1 MSSKIM
7 TNGGFTSDPFESFAI
22 EQILDNSSTD
32 FDVFL
37 NVEGHVILYG
47 ASGYRWVKDELSSL
61 LRHGYR
67 HFFVRAK
74 DRAKVGMY
82 RELTKLP
89 KVDHSLPPQ
98 ERIKSIEQVGAAFTK
113 CLYDGEITEACVD
126 KASQLAN
133 SIVNCVGEDSHCVA
147 ALSTLADYDYYTYF
161 HSIRVSIYS
170 VAIAIKLGVTEND
183 RLQEIALGG
192 IFHDIGKKGVDVMIV
207 NKVGALT
214 DAEWNAMRRHPVF
227 GFEEVQTSIL
237 SHVPREIILHHHE
250 KRDGSGYPHGLDK
263 NSILPEVQIV
273 TLADVF
279 DALTSSRSY
288 QNKRNKYEALD
299 FIKHKML
306 DAKIPREPFRAL
318 VMCLAS

>member
-1 MSSKIM
+1 MQ
-7 TNGGFTSDPFESFAI
+7 TAPHGFLRDPFEPFPIDSV
-22 EQILDNSSTD
+22 LDNSLTD

-47 ASGYRWVKDELSSL
+47 AAGYKWVKEELTNLLKSGYASFL
-61 LRHGYR
+61 
-67 HFFVRAK
+67 VRQT
-74 DRAKVGMY
+74 DRSKVTMY
-82 RELTKLP
+82 REISKLP
-89 KVDHSLPPQ
+89 LIENNLPPK
-98 ERIKSIEQVGAAFTK
+98 ERIQSIEQVGAAFTK
-113 CLYDGEITEACVD
+113 CLYEGEITPACVD
-126 KASQLAN
+126 KASQLADA
-133 SIVNCVGEDSHCVA
+133 IVNCVGDDVSCVA
-147 ALSTLADYDYYTYF
+147 ALSNLADYDYYTYF

-170 VAIAIKLGVTEND
+170 VAIAYKMGVTEQD

-192 IFHDIGKKGVDVMIV
+192 IFHDIGKKGVDLMIV

-214 DAEWNAMRRHPVF
+214 ETEWNAMRCHPVF
-227 GFEEVQTSIL
+227 GFEEIQTSIL

-306 DAKIPREPFRAL
+306 DIKLPSDAFRAL
-318 VMCLAS
+318 VLCLAA